1 MTFAN
6 TILIVDDTPENL
18 YVLGDLLEQHGF
30 EVRVAANGPEAL
42 ENATANPPP
51 DLILLDI
58 MMPDMDGYEVC
69 RRLKA
74 EERSRTIP
82 VIFITA
88 LTETVEKVKGLKV
101 GGLDYIT
108 KPFAAEEVLAR
119 VGVHLRLRE
128 LTERLEEKVR
138 ERTVE
143 LEHEIKERR
152 KAQDALQAQT
162 NELLVTEEML
172 RVQIAEYENS
182 QNQLQQAQKME
193 AVGRLA
199 GGVAH
204 DFNNMLTIIFGHTQ
218 LALMEADLS
227 PKLHEHLSTIQ
238 SAAGKSADLTR
249 HLLAFARKQIIA
261 PIVLDLNEA
270 VSGMLKM
277 LQRLIGEDIHLVWK
291 QGVPLW
297 PVMIDPTQIDQI
309 LANLCVNARDAI
321 TDSGTI
327 TIETVNITIDKE
339 YADQMDF
346 LPGDYVKLVLSDNGI
361 GMNKNVLAHIF
372 EPFYTTKGVGKGTG
386 LGLATVFGIVKQNNG
401 YINVYSES
409 GVGTTFTIYLPR
421 YGEEI
426 EEMQKEAVTDP
437 VFCGRETILL
447 VEDEAA
453 IMKMTGMFLETRG
466 YSVLMANSPHEALHL
481 AKEHVGE
488 INLLITDVVMPEM
501 NGKELSLRLKTLR
514 PTLKCLFMSGYT
526 AEAIAQHGVL
536 DDCIHFIQK
545 PFSLDAIAKKT
556 REVLDGN

>member
-1 MTFAN
+1 M
-6 TILIVDDTPENL
+6 ILIVDDTPENL
-18 YVLGDLLEQHGF
+18 HVLGDLLEQHGY
-30 EVRVAANGPEAL
+30 EVRVASNGLEAL
-42 ENATANPPP
+42 ENAFTNPPP

-58 MMPDMDGYEVC
+58 MMPDIDGYEVC

-74 EERSRTIP
+74 EERSRDIP

-88 LTETVEKVKGLKV
+88 LTDTVEKVKGLKV

-128 LTERLEEKVR
+128 LTEHLEEKVR
-138 ERTVE
+138 ERTAE
-143 LEHEIKERR
+143 LEEEINERR
-152 KAQDALQAQT
+152 KVQDALQVQT

-172 RVQIAEYENS
+172 RVQISEYESS
-182 QNQLQQAQKME
+182 QNQLHQAQKME

-204 DFNNMLTIIFGHTQ
+204 DFNNMLTVIFGHAQ

-227 PKLHEHLSTIQ
+227 PNLHEHLETIQ
-238 SAAGKSADLTR
+238 DAATKSAELTR
-249 HLLAFARKQIIA
+249 HLLAFARKQTIA

-291 QGVPLW
+291 QGAPLW
-297 PVMIDPTQIDQI
+297 PVMVDPTQMDQI

-321 TDSGTI
+321 TDTGTI
-327 TIETVNITIDKE
+327 TIETVNISIDRE
-339 YADQMDF
+339 YANQMEF
-346 LPGDYVKLVLSDNGI
+346 LPGDYVKLSLSDNGS

-372 EPFYTTKGVGKGTG
+372 EPFYTTKSYGKGTG

-401 YINVYSES
+401 FINVYSEP

-421 YGEEI
+421 FAEELDF
-426 EEMQKEAVTDP
+426 EQNAAVTDP
-437 VFCGRETILL
+437 VPGGRETILL
-447 VEDEAA
+447 VEDEAV
-453 IMKMTGMFLETRG
+453 IMKMTGQILGNCG

-481 AKEHVGE
+481 ATDHDGE
-488 INLLITDVVMPEM
+488 ISLLITDVIMPGM
-501 NGKELSLRLKTLR
+501 NGKELSMRLKSLR
-514 PTLKCLFMSGYT
+514 PALKCLFMSGYT
-526 AEAIAQHGVL
+526 AEAIAQHGVS
-536 DDCIHFIQK
+536 DDRIDFIQK
-545 PFSLDAIAKKT
+545 PFSLDAIAKKA
-556 REVLDGN
+556 REVLDSK